1 MKNMSTRQVMRTT
14 DPAWESATMKGQL
27 SSISDKL
34 GSLTDPMS
42 LFGTQ
47 LMEEQA
53 CEGIS
58 VGWLA
63 PGDSEASR

>member
-1 MKNMSTRQVMRTT
+1 
-14 DPAWESATMKGQL
+14 MKGQL